1 MYNPHNIVKSLSDFY
16 ILEIFK
22 MWDKV
27 QRLNYCYGYENMWI
41 MKPAGVSRGSGI
53 IITDDIS
60 KINQMRHGKIIQKY
74 I

>member
-1 MYNPHNIVKSLSDFY
+1 MYNPQNIVKSLSDFY
-16 ILEIFK
+16 VVEIFK
-22 MWDKV
+22 MWNKV
-27 QRLNYCYGYENMWI
+27 QGLNYCYGYENMWI